1 MRKTYKLNQKWK
13 FLLLGVSFLLMV
25 FILIFTFVY
34 LSEKQLIFL
43 GLIFLGFVLIKFILL
58 GPLVFGTFS
67 TEIIIS
73 PTGLTS
79 FAFGR
84 SKFIP
89 WEDIKRIE
97 VNLLNFQIFAK
108 LKTPNQIFV
117 FSPFIAD
124 NPSDLLAELANYLP
138 KEYFQKELY
147 DFRLLKS

>member
-1 MRKTYKLNQKWK
+1 MRKTYKLNQRWK
-13 FLLLGVSFLLMV
+13 FLLLGVSFLLIV

-43 GLIFLGFVLIKFILL
+43 EFVLVKVILL
-58 GPLVFGTFS
+58 GLLAFGTFS
-67 TEIIIS
+67 TEIAIS

-79 FAFGR
+79 VSFGR

-89 WEDIKRIE
+89 WEDVKSIE
-97 VNLLNFQIFAK
+97 INPLNFQIFAK
-108 LKTPNQIFV
+108 LKTPNEIFA

-147 DFRLLKS
+147 DFRLIKS